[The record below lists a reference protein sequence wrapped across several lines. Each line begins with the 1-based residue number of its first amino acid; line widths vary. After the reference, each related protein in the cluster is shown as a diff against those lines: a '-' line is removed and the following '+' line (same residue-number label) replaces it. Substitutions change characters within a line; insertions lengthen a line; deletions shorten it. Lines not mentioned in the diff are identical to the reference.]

1 MKHEL
6 TSKKQL
12 EGNKSMNNFQGAL
25 LKTDFLFYYCR
36 GVSLI
41 DRQENTSVGY
51 YLRIPVSA
59 KMELISS
66 Q

>member
-25 LKTDFLFYYCR
+25 LKTDFLFYNCG

-41 DRQENTSVGY
+41 ERQENIGVCY
-51 YLRIPVSA
+51 YLDILVSA
-59 KMELISS
+59 KIELISS